1 MFTLER
7 FSKRPRFLDV
17 DDAVWLNGRRSAIH
31 FPSLVK
37 SCDRILCGN
46 IYICENVSKWNRNV
60 RLLPTAVDTTRF
72 HPKRSDSANRLIIG
86 WSGLNAGAK
95 YLLNIED
102 ALYQLLSRRRD
113 AVLRVVSDA
122 RPSFTKLEDSMVE
135 FVRWSPKNEVQT
147 IQEMSVG
154 LMPIDDTPWSRGK
167 CSYKMLLYMACGIP
181 VVVSPYG
188 MNDEVLSKGRAGL
201 SAKSHSEWIDSI
213 DWLLDSPGDRLSMGI
228 TGRNIVETEYSL
240 NVLAP
245 RMASYLRD

>member
-1 MFTLER
+1 
-7 FSKRPRFLDV
+7 
-17 DDAVWLNGRRSAIH
+17 
-31 FPSLVK
+31 
-37 SCDRILCGN
+37 
-46 IYICENVSKWNRNV
+46 
-60 RLLPTAVDTTRF
+60 
-72 HPKRSDSANRLIIG
+72 
-86 WSGLNAGAK
+86 
-95 YLLNIED
+95 
-102 ALYQLLSRRRD
+102 
-113 AVLRVVSDA
+113 
-122 RPSFTKLEDSMVE
+122 MVE